1 MESYNSSITQTAES
15 ITLAVSK
22 TVQGQ
27 SKTYA
32 QATKPDTYSLLD
44 KSVYGAF
51 KTTDDYV
58 GLYIDSNSTKTLITE
73 GNKNSL
79 SITPGETLAY
89 SKLNANDVWIYTGE
103 DLYIDAQN
111 DTEDEFD
118 YAKATKTSQ
127 YVGHYICSGTPKPNS
142 PCPHCDI
149 TNGDTGMFTLVTAK
163 IKDSFGIK
171 PGATAAY
178 NLHLAKNTTFY

>member
-27 SKTYA
+27 NKTYA

-44 KSVYGAF
+44 ESVYKAF

-58 GLYIDSNSTKTLITE
+58 GLYLDKDGTKEVTKE
-73 GNKNSL
+73 NKDRL
-79 SITPGETLAY
+79 SITPGTTLAY

-111 DTEDEFD
+111 DTEDKFD

-127 YVGHYICSGTPKPNS
+127 YVGHYIYRNEDKSQAFKRT
-142 PCPHCDI
+142 D
-149 TNGDTGMFTLVTAK
+149 DYLE
-163 IKDSFGIK
+163 
-171 PGATAAY
+171 
-178 NLHLAKNTTFY
+178 

>member
-32 QATKPDTYSLLD
+32 QATKPDTYSLLE

-58 GLYIDSNSTKTLITE
+58 GLYLDKDGAKTEVTKDNKDSLDIA
-73 GNKNSL
+73 
-79 SITPGETLAY
+79 PGATQAY
-89 SKLNANDVWIYTGE
+89 SKLSDGDIWIYTGPNLYEE
-103 DLYIDAQN
+103 DSSAI
-111 DTEDEFD
+111 
-118 YAKATKTSQ
+118 S
-127 YVGHYICSGTPKPNS
+127 
-142 PCPHCDI
+142 
-149 TNGDTGMFTLVTAK
+149 
-163 IKDSFGIK
+163 
-171 PGATAAY
+171 
-178 NLHLAKNTTFY
+178 